1 MNGKNFAK
9 GMGIGLIMGSAIGM
23 AVSDPAKKHQ
33 KKNMVS
39 KALKTMGDIV
49 DNIGGSIGM

>member
-1 MNGKNFAK
+1 MNGINFAK

-23 AVSDPAKKHQ
+23 AVSAPAKKHQ